1 VTTLPTSLVRFE
13 NQLADA
19 IDRERSRRPRRLVLR
34 TALAG
39 VAVAT
44 VALGILSA
52 FPGSGPSVVDRA
64 AAALVPSNGGLL
76 HVVMT
81 VTQTGPEGSSTSS
94 RTESWQASSPPYD
107 QRRIVNND
115 GLEIAI
121 ADGVPQLY
129 DPETNTIYIGPRQD
143 LKSMPPKARAER
155 AGGRNA
161 RTGMTVDAGGDLYRE
176 KILLLLDSGRA
187 REDGRTTVDGREAI
201 RIVASEGGMM
211 LLVDADSYEPIEWR
225 VSENGMTTEA
235 FFPTYERLP
244 ADAASADL
252 LSLTA
257 QHPDATIDRDPA
269 HYEAARLAPKG

>member
-81 VTQTGPEGSSTSS
+81 VTQTGPDGSSTSS

-107 QRRIVNND
+107 QRLIVNND

-129 DPETNTIYIGPRQD
+129 DPETNTI
-143 LKSMPPKARAER
+143 
-155 AGGRNA
+155 
-161 RTGMTVDAGGDLYRE
+161 
-176 KILLLLDSGRA
+176 
-187 REDGRTTVDGREAI
+187 
-201 RIVASEGGMM
+201 
-211 LLVDADSYEPIEWR
+211 
-225 VSENGMTTEA
+225 
-235 FFPTYERLP
+235 
-244 ADAASADL
+244 
-252 LSLTA
+252 
-257 QHPDATIDRDPA
+257 
-269 HYEAARLAPKG
+269 

>member
-1 VTTLPTSLVRFE
+1 MTTLPTSLVRFE

-52 FPGSGPSVVDRA
+52 LPGPAPSVVDRA

-81 VTQTGPEGSSTSS
+81 ITQTGPDGSSTSS

-115 GLEIAI
+115 GFEIAI

-129 DPETNTIYIGPRQD
+129 DPATNTIYIGPRQD
-143 LKSMPPKARAER
+143 LKSMPPKARAKL
-155 AGGRNA
+155 AGCQDA
-161 RTGMTVDAGGDLYRE
+161 RMGKNVDACGDLFRE
-176 KILLLLDSGRA
+176 NILLLLDSGKA

-201 RIVASEGGMM
+201 RIVAPEGGMI

-257 QHPDATIDRDPA
+257 QHPDASIDRDPA
-269 HYEAARLAPKG
+269 HYESARLAPKG